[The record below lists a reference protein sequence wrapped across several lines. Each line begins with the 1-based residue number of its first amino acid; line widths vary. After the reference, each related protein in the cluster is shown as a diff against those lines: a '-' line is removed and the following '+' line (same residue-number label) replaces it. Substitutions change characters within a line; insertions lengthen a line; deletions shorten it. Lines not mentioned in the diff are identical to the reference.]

1 MAHMHGKGKQVWL
14 ERGYDAFA
22 IAGKGALKIET
33 LAQQVGISK
42 SSFYHHFADL
52 DVFMEQLLALHLE
65 RASALA
71 TKERNAQ
78 SIDPELIDILVAH
91 KTDLLFSRQ
100 LKVHRDEPGYQL
112 VLQQT
117 QQLIGSDFVKLWA
130 RELQWKGPMPQLE
143 VLFSLALENFY
154 LQISAETLEP
164 QWLRDYFSQLTS
176 MIRVFQ

>member
-1 MAHMHGKGKQVWL
+1 MHGKGKQLWL
-14 ERGYDAFA
+14 EKGYDAFA
-22 IAGKGALKIET
+22 IAGKGALKIEA

-52 DVFMEQLLALHLE
+52 DVFMEQLLAMHLK
-65 RASALA
+65 RASTLA
-71 TKERNAQ
+71 TKERNAR
-78 SIDPELIDILVAH
+78 SIDPELIDILKEH

-100 LKVHRDEPGYQL
+100 LKVHRDEPGYQV
-112 VLQQT
+112 VLRQT
-117 QQLIGSDFVKLWA
+117 QQLIGNDFVKLWA

>member
-1 MAHMHGKGKQVWL
+1 MQGKGKQIWL
-14 ERGYDAFA
+14 EQGYLAFA
-22 IAGKGALKIET
+22 MAGKAGLKIEV
-33 LAQQVGISK
+33 LSQQVGISK

-52 DVFMEQLLALHLE
+52 DAFMEQLLALHLK
-65 RASALA
+65 RVTALA
-71 TKERNAQ
+71 TKERNAK

-100 LKVHRDEPGYQL
+100 LKVHRDEPGYQH
-112 VLQQT
+112 VLHQT

-130 RELQWKGPMPQLE
+130 RELQWKGPMQQLE
-143 VLFSLALENFY
+143 VLFALALENFY

-164 QWLRDYFSQLTS
+164 QWLRDYFSLLTS

>member
-1 MAHMHGKGKQVWL
+1 MTHMHGKGKQVWL
-14 ERGYDAFA
+14 EQGYGAFA
-22 IAGKGALKIET
+22 IAGKGALKIEA

-65 RASALA
+65 RASTLA
-71 TKERNAQ
+71 TKERNAK
-78 SIDPELIDILVAH
+78 SIDPELIDILLAH

-100 LKVHRDEPGYQL
+100 LKVHRDEPGYQV
-112 VLQQT
+112 VLQRT

>member
-1 MAHMHGKGKQVWL
+1 MHGKGKQVWL

-65 RASALA
+65 RATGLA
-71 TKERNAQ
+71 NKERNAK
-78 SIDPELIDILVAH
+78 SIDPELIEILVEH

-100 LKVHRDEPGYQL
+100 LKVHRDEPGYQQ

-143 VLFSLALENFY
+143 VLFALALENFY

-164 QWLRDYFSQLTS
+164 EWLRNYFSQLAS
-176 MIRVFQ
+176 MLRVFQ